1 MLTRLPSASGVL
13 KYGIFLCSFIPRG
26 EYKVSS
32 RGWQTNNT
40 VLYSP
45 LPHVPS
51 TCPEKFVLFRVCWGG
66 GYRVYLKLDCRQIIS
81 LKIIQPFLYLLRK
94 SMNGLSLW
102 WIAGLNTTLVCACG
116 SPSPPSRVRGWHTRK
131 LSKPP
136 LCVIIS
142 HWSVEGGT
150 MFYTSPLPTK
160 KVTRRRESTNRRLK
174 LLILSVPIIV
184 HMKKYTKK

>member
-26 EYKVSS
+26 EYEVSS

-81 LKIIQPFLYLLRK
+81 LKNHTAISVSSSEINEWLIAVVNSWIKHNISVCLWV
-94 SMNGLSLW
+94 SLPSLQSTRLTYSQTVR
-102 WIAGLNTTLVCACG
+102 ATTLCHHQSLEC
-116 SPSPPSRVRGWHTRK
+116 RGWYHVLNFTPSHKKSNKKKRK
-131 LSKPP
+131 YKQK
-136 LCVIIS
+136 
-142 HWSVEGGT
+142 T
-150 MFYTSPLPTK
+150 
-160 KVTRRRESTNRRLK
+160 
-174 LLILSVPIIV
+174 
-184 HMKKYTKK
+184 